1 MNDNEPMT
9 DNGALFLKIA
19 ASFHALTDE
28 VQRLG
33 KLIIELAKVQEVGD
47 GDVG

>member
-9 DNGALFLKIA
+9 DNGALFLQIA
-19 ASFHALTDE
+19 ASFHAVTE
-28 VQRLG
+28 EMERLG

-47 GDVG
+47 E